1 VIDLPRLALVVIA
14 VELALAL
21 IFGWGR

>member
-1 VIDLPRLALVVIA
+1 MIDLPRLALVVIA